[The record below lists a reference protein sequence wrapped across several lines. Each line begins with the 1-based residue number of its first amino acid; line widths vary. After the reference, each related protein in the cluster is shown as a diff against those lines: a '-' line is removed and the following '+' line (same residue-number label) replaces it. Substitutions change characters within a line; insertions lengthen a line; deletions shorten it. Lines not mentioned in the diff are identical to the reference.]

1 MSVVFALPVHQGES
15 IVILTAQ
22 PPETVVCK
30 QARKIAYFQVLV
42 ALSLTFLFTIS
53 ATAQT
58 PEFFAACNGCIAQ
71 SYPNAAKL
79 EATKYPNGIYLIN
92 VVDFKNLL
100 LATFSVEKSYEPE
113 LHKYLYVSTP
123 AATPTTISNDWAK
136 LKPIIT
142 AINGDLDLKLTTS
155 ATAGGA
161 AQQPTTRGSLSA
173 PDGFNSLFDVYSSGQ
188 RQVRMQD
195 WVAQYYNN
203 NYFAKQQ
210 IMLTSLL
217 FPFASYYFAPTVTVT
232 YPDGSNNKYTLKI
245 QIDQDLQV
253 SVDAKEIPDSGRD
266 MANNVVPFSHAPPGK
281 SNFMVGPGGG
291 EGFYNT
297 VIYRWHGF
305 ADGILFGSSHLQAI
319 VCYPDYSGKTVCT
332 KSR

>member
-1 MSVVFALPVHQGES
+1 MTS
-15 IVILTAQ
+15 TAQ
-22 PPETVVCK
+22 PRETVVCK
-30 QARKIAYFQVLV
+30 QFRKVAYFQILV
-42 ALSLTFLFTIS
+42 ALALMFLFATS
-53 ATAQT
+53 AAAQT
-58 PEFFAACNGCIAQ
+58 PEYFAACNGCNAQ

-79 EATKYPNGIYLIN
+79 EATKYPNGTYLIN
-92 VVDFKNLL
+92 VIDFKNLL
-100 LATFSVEKSYEPE
+100 LTTFSVEKFYEPE

-123 AATPTTISNDWAK
+123 AATPTAIANDWTT
-136 LKPIIT
+136 LKPIII
-142 AINGDLDLKLTTS
+142 AINADLDLKLIAATT
-155 ATAGGA
+155 GGA
-161 AQQPTTRGSLSA
+161 AQQPTTRGSLGA
-173 PDGFNSLFDVYSSGQ
+173 PDGFNSLFDVYSSEQ

-195 WVAQYYNN
+195 WVAQYYNS

-245 QIDQDLQV
+245 QIDQDGQV
-253 SVDAKEIPDSGRD
+253 SVDAKEMPDSGRD
-266 MANNVVPFSHAPPGK
+266 MANNVVPFSHAPAVK
-281 SNFMVGPGGG
+281 SNFVIGPGGG

-297 VIYRWHGF
+297 VVDRWHGF